1 MESNNFD
8 EILNQLELINS
19 KLDDATLE
27 TNKYI
32 NDFDKLKEI
41 IDEKLP
47 NPEDN
52 GDEKQPR
59 TEDDVDNMEVDDL
72 KKTIVNPELKPLDKS
87 N

>member
-47 NPEDN
+47 NTEDN
-52 GDEKQPR
+52 GDEKQLK
-59 TEDDVDNMEVDDL
+59 TENNVNNDKMEIDN
-72 KKTIVNPELKPLDKS
+72 
-87 N
+87 